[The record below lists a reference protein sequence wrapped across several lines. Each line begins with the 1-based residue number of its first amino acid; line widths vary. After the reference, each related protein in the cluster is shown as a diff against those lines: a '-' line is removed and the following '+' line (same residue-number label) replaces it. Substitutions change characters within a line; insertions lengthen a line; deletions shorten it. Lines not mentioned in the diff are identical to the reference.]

1 MHLKESN
8 QRKNL
13 HKILLLAIKILP
25 MLISVFYLLNTVLTY
40 IGKNTIIISFISSV
54 SVIPLFFMYLCSIV
68 FKFCF
73 YHRMFLHY
81 ILICNIITYLDCK
94 CKLLLTDF
102 ELLMLYMIVSGI
114 SLFLILYAYVTIFN
128 KGSITK
134 NFR

>member
-1 MHLKESN
+1 MYLKESK

-13 HKILLLAIKILP
+13 HKILLLVIKTLP

-40 IGKNTIIISFISSV
+40 MGKNTIIISFISGV
-54 SVIPLFFMYLCSIV
+54 YIIPLVFMYLCSMV

-81 ILICNIITYLDCK
+81 ILICNIITYLDYK
-94 CKLLLTDF
+94 CKLPLTEF
-102 ELLMLYMIVSGI
+102 ELLMLYMIISGI
-114 SLFLILYAYVTIFN
+114 SLFLILYAYVTRFN